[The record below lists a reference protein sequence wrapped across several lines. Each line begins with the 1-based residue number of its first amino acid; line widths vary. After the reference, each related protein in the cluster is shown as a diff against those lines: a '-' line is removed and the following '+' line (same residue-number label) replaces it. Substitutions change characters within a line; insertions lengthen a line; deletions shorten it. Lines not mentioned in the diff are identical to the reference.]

1 MGGFLTLCRKD
12 FTAQVR
18 VATRIHLL
26 NLGSIKGELS
36 IEGATGEPR
45 LSCLCSLVSQ
55 RKGGLVGGTGSGLA
69 WDKLPEFRRRMPVGK
84 EAGVGGN
91 GWHQLLLRGRTCCWV
106 LLSVSWGR
114 NLGEGLGEGFSR
126 MSISSPGGPF
136 QGHGLP

>member
-1 MGGFLTLCRKD
+1 MVNEKKNEFKKYLPSADFVLLPEKGPGPERLCLEPAVVGGFLTLCRKD
-12 FTAQVR
+12 FSAQVR
-18 VATRIHLL
+18 VTTRIHLL

-91 GWHQLLLRGRTCCWV
+91 GWHQLLLRGRT
-106 LLSVSWGR
+106 
-114 NLGEGLGEGFSR
+114 
-126 MSISSPGGPF
+126 
-136 QGHGLP
+136 